1 MVKLCW
7 FCAHNEIMRHGHTV
21 GQFLQSVVA
30 LLVTVAFS
38 PLVVVAGEPVSHY
51 VLARP
56 VAGPTRLGWHRV
68 PRRSGVAMFSYG
80 QAGTV
85 HVFWR
90 RHSFWMVLVSNPLWI
105 ALTAPARWLGDRV
118 SGFGRRGWRGP
129 PAAGVRE
136 PRRPKPGLPG
146 GSVALAEPLAESV
159 IARLLSTVLRGP
171 GHGAS
176 RPDEAGRSGRHKRR
190 IRRRSL
196 SASVHA
202 R

>member
-80 QAGTV
+80 QAGFV
-85 HVFWR
+85 HVFSR
-90 RHSFWMVLVSNPLWI
+90 RHGFWIALGSNPLWL
-105 ALTAPARWLGDRV
+105 ALTAFLRWVWACGN
-118 SGFGRRGWRGP
+118 GF
-129 PAAGVRE
+129 
-136 PRRPKPGLPG
+136 RRPEL
-146 GSVALAEPLAESV
+146 
-159 IARLLSTVLRGP
+159 
-171 GHGAS
+171 
-176 RPDEAGRSGRHKRR
+176 
-190 IRRRSL
+190 
-196 SASVHA
+196 
-202 R
+202 

>member
-1 MVKLCW
+1 VVVRDGEALLV
-7 FCAHNEIMRHGHTV
+7 CAHNEIMRHGHTV

-105 ALTAPARWLGDRV
+105 ALTAPARWLRDRV

-129 PAAGVRE
+129 PAAGGFGRAGRAACRIGHCAPAQHGLARTR
-136 PRRPKPGLPG
+136 PRRVP
-146 GSVALAEPLAESV
+146 
-159 IARLLSTVLRGP
+159 AR
-171 GHGAS
+171 
-176 RPDEAGRSGRHKRR
+176 
-190 IRRRSL
+190 
-196 SASVHA
+196 
-202 R
+202 